1 MQLQQ
6 RVAYMESV
14 SGRQLEAVAAER
26 EAAEERY
33 QDVLRQYQISLE
45 ELLAARGRVVQLEVR
60 CATAGGAAV
69 GAAGWAATVGPGQ
82 LPGPPWLPACS
93 GGM

>member
-45 ELLAARGRVVQLEVR
+45 ELLAARGRVVQLEV
-60 CATAGGAAV
+60 CCPAG
-69 GAAGWAATVGPGQ
+69 
-82 LPGPPWLPACS
+82 
-93 GGM
+93 

>member
-14 SGRQLEAVAAER
+14 SGRQREAVAAER

-60 CATAGGAAV
+60 CATAVGAAV

>member
-60 CATAGGAAV
+60 CATAV